1 MFGNLGNPGCQS
13 NVISVS
19 SDHSNFQKLNHYIKE
34 NQPEKSTFSFRKKL

>member
-1 MFGNLGNPGCQS
+1 MFGNLGNPGYQS

-19 SDHSNFQKLNHYIKE
+19 SGHSNFQKLNHYIE